1 MANTIELKQQIA
13 QGEYDAAFAKLYG
26 ADAVQEQRKRY
37 TDLIDEFEKKYGTNR
52 TVRLYSAPGRTEIG
66 GNHTDHNNGV
76 VLAGS
81 VNLDMV
87 AVVSPNEENV
97 IRVKSL
103 GFDKID
109 DVDVT
114 NLVPQ
119 PREAEHSA
127 SLIRGVAK
135 GIVDAGGKVG
145 GFDCYT
151 TSNVLRGSGLSSS
164 AAFEVCIGAI
174 LRGEYNNNDMEKFN
188 QVKIAQI
195 GQFAENVFFGKP
207 CGLMDQAAVC
217 LGGLAYMDFEDQ
229 AQPKTQKLELNFED
243 HGYAL
248 VLVKVGADHVA
259 ATDDYAAVPREM
271 QDVAAEFGK
280 ARLCEVDVADFDAKL
295 PELRAKLGDRA
306 CLRAVHYWY
315 ENGQRQGLEGRG
327 KEIYDPESDGWYW
340 LDSDANGAKAVS
352 KDVYQESNGG
362 KWVRYDAN
370 GHMIKG
376 WDTNDDGTYYFDLI
390 TGAMAKGDIVVDNLP
405 CSFDTTTGIGC
416 NLMWHSMDGKD
427 YWYEAGKRQ
436 GYDPNNAAYR
446 GKEIYDP
453 ASDAWY
459 WLDNVQQGAKA
470 VSKDVYQESS
480 GGKWVRYDANGQMI
494 KGWNTN
500 ENGTYYFDL
509 ITGAMAHGTVE
520 INGKTCHFDEATG
533 ILK

>member
-1 MANTIELKQQIA
+1 MFAFFAGFAILKTRKPQRAAPLAVCLKNKAQFVHIYEKSRPTGKVSGIMANTIELKQQIA

-119 PREAEHSA
+119 QREAEHSA

-195 GQFAENVFFGKP
+195 GQYAENVFFGKP
-207 CGLMDQAAVC
+207 CGLMDQTACAV
-217 LGGLAYMDFEDQ
+217 GGVITIDFKDPAHPVVGQTAIDLA
-229 AQPKTQKLELNFED
+229 K
-243 HGYAL
+243 HGF
-248 VLVKVGADHVA
+248 VMCISDTKGSHADL
-259 ATDDYAAVPREM
+259 TDDYAAIRREM
-271 QDVAAEFGK
+271 ESVAEQFGK
-280 ARLCEVDVADFDAKL
+280 KVLREVDEDEFYKALPKL
-295 PELRAKLGDRA
+295 RKAVGDRA
-306 CLRAVHYWY
+306 VVRAMHFYNDCRRAAQLCDAVREDDFDTFLRLIIEGGHSSFEFNQNAYSIKNPKEQGVPVALALS
-315 ENGQRQGLEGRG
+315 QRVLNGRG
-327 KEIYDPESDGWYW
+327 AWRLQGGGFAGTIQAFVPVDLLDAYKAAIDGCFGEGSCHVLNIRNY
-340 LDSDANGAKAVS
+340 GAVPVTP
-352 KDVYQESNGG
+352 D
-362 KWVRYDAN
+362 
-370 GHMIKG
+370 M
-376 WDTNDDGTYYFDLI
+376 
-390 TGAMAKGDIVVDNLP
+390 
-405 CSFDTTTGIGC
+405 
-416 NLMWHSMDGKD
+416 
-427 YWYEAGKRQ
+427 
-436 GYDPNNAAYR
+436 
-446 GKEIYDP
+446 
-453 ASDAWY
+453 
-459 WLDNVQQGAKA
+459 
-470 VSKDVYQESS
+470 
-480 GGKWVRYDANGQMI
+480 
-494 KGWNTN
+494 
-500 ENGTYYFDL
+500 
-509 ITGAMAHGTVE
+509 
-520 INGKTCHFDEATG
+520 
-533 ILK
+533 